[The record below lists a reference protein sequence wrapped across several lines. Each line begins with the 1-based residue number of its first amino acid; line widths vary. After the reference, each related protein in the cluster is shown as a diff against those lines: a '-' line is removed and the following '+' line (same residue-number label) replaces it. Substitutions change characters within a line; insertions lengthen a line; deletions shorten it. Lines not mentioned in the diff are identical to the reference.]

1 MMNAER
7 VQSEIQRVI
16 GDDPTIAEPT
26 HIVVSVEKKG
36 FWFMGKE
43 VVVLRGSV
51 HSETDRNK
59 AEKIKNT
66 LFIADIGLNC
76 GLHFMTGI
84 SSLCENWALRPE

>member
-59 AEKIKNT
+59 AEKI
-66 LFIADIGLNC
+66 AAMHGGGREVVDDI
-76 GLHFMTGI
+76 HVVH
-84 SSLCENWALRPE
+84 